1 MAEWKKV
8 IVSGS
13 NAELNKLV
21 VDTHISASLFSGSF
35 VGNGSGLTG
44 LTAAAITTYTN
55 AADNRVITSVDST
68 TVNGEANLT
77 FDGSTLNVAGTVDAN
92 IATIGSAGDF
102 TIQDDGG
109 TGATLLT
116 KGAGRAVRIGD
127 TAAAGNSVEVT
138 VDDSANE
145 VKLFASTTSISGST
159 VNVATSANTINLNAT
174 TINIPNVAA
183 GTDNTVVVY
192 NGTTLVTDEIDPKV
206 WAGNLVDKQGTPVQF
221 QVATFND
228 ADTLVGSA
236 NFTFNNSTLS
246 VTGNVDASGPITG
259 SNLMLDGTLADG
271 AGETTVLVIDG
282 SGNVKSDEIDVR
294 VWGSTLID
302 GTLTANRIPYASDT
316 NTVTDS
322 GNLTFDGS
330 KLTVTGE
337 AAVSSNLT
345 VGGDLIVNGDLT
357 YINTANTLVE
367 DQFILLG
374 SGSAEGS
381 DIGIIFDGVG
391 GTTGAGAAFFFDGGV
406 SRLSYATSVAY
417 NATSVTPA
425 AYIPLVF
432 DVTGQSHTPVTDV
445 GNIKIEDGEAY
456 IYV

>member
-1 MAEWKKV
+1 MAEWKKI

-13 NAELNKLV
+13 QAELAGV
-21 VDTHISASLFSGSF
+21 TGSF
-35 VGNGSGLTG
+35 TGSFFGDGSGLTG
-44 LTAAAITTYTN
+44 VSSFSVSGDTN
-55 AADNRVITSVDST
+55 NRVITADGSGGGV
-68 TVNGEANLT
+68 GEANLT

-92 IATIGSAGDF
+92 IATIGVVGDF
-102 TIQDDGG
+102 TIQDDGSG
-109 TGATLLT
+109 NTTLA
-116 KGAGRAVRIGD
+116 KAAGRAVRIGD

-138 VDDSANE
+138 VDDAANE

-159 VNVATSANTINLNAT
+159 VNVATAADTINLSAT

-246 VTGNVDASGPITG
+246 ITGNVDASGPVTG

-282 SGNVKSDEIDVR
+282 SGNVKSDEIDSR
-294 VWGSTLID
+294 VWGSTLVD
-302 GTLTANRIPYASDT
+302 GSGLGDGYITFASDSDT
-316 NTVTDS
+316 ITGASDFTYDGVTKTLSVTSATITGD
-322 GNLTFDGS
+322 
-330 KLTVTGE
+330 LTVTGTVTE
-337 AAVSSNLT
+337 LQVTNLNI
-345 VGGDLIVNGDLT
+345 D
-357 YINTANTLVE
+357 
-367 DQFILLG
+367 DQFILLNSG
-374 SGSAEGS
+374 SGEPL
-381 DIGIIFDGVG
+381 DTGIVFGGVQD
-391 GTTGAGAAFFFDGGV
+391 GTTGAALFWNVDTTRLAYTNTGIAWNATTATPSGYLTIAYNVDGGQT
-406 SRLSYATSVAY
+406 AEAY
-417 NATSVTPA
+417 
-425 AYIPLVF
+425 
-432 DVTGQSHTPVTDV
+432 V
-445 GNIKIEDGEAY
+445 GNIKIEGGQPF

>member
-21 VDTHISASLFSGSF
+21 VDTDISASLFSGSF
-35 VGNGSGLTG
+35 IGDGSGLTG
-44 LTAAAITTYTN
+44 LPAAAIESYTN
-55 AADNRVITSVDST
+55 AADNRVITSVNST

-92 IATIGSAGDF
+92 IATIGAAGDF
-102 TIQDDGG
+102 TIQDDESGN
-109 TGATLLT
+109 TALA

-138 VDDSANE
+138 VDDSADE

-159 VNVATSANTINLNAT
+159 VNVATGVDTINLNAT
-174 TINIPNVAA
+174 TVDIPNVAT
-183 GTDNTVVVY
+183 GEDNTVVVY
-192 NGTTLVTDEIDPKV
+192 NGSTLLTDEIDPKV

-246 VTGNVDASGPITG
+246 VTGNVDASGPVTG
-259 SNLMLDGTLADG
+259 SNLMLDGILADG

-282 SGNVKSDEIDVR
+282 SGNVKSDEIDSR
-294 VWGSTLID
+294 VWGSTLVD
-302 GTLTANRIPYASDT
+302 GSGLGAGYITFASDSDTITGASDFTYTTGTKTLSVT
-316 NTVTDS
+316 NATIT
-322 GNLTFDGS
+322 
-330 KLTVTGE
+330 
-337 AAVSSNLT
+337 
-345 VGGDLIVNGDLT
+345 GDLVVQGTTTELQVTNLNI
-357 YINTANTLVE
+357 E
-367 DQFILLG
+367 DQFILLN
-374 SGSAEGS
+374 SGSTGADSGIVFGGAGGTSNEGAALYFDTDATRLTYIAEGIAAS
-381 DIGIIFDGVG
+381 DTTADHSLG
-391 GTTGAGAAFFFDGGV
+391 GYIT
-406 SRLSYATSVAY
+406 VAY
-417 NATSVTPA
+417 
-425 AYIPLVF
+425 
-432 DVTGQSHTPVTDV
+432 DVDTAGQTPVAAV
-445 GNIKIEDGEAY
+445 GNIKIDNGEAY